1 MMSLNFRAIVW
12 HWTTLLFI
20 EGYPS
25 CKMYVR
31 YSVSDCI
38 ITIVYSKI
46 YRELV
51 RFFLKKALVWSR
63 SELRTRQFRKPR
75 FRPTSTKMTLLQ
87 SLYHGVAKR
96 TSTLILAIGVT
107 AFGFERGK
115 KENFLTKEKHV
126 SPALQTF
133 VEMKLKPSI
142 LNSCLDPTG
151 SIFMYHDS
159 IRRSKGIRSKG
170 PNDNQSL

>member
-1 MMSLNFRAIVW
+1 MWWNCCWQPKISTKSDLTYIPMMSLNFRAIVW

-25 CKMYVR
+25 FKMYVP
-31 YSVSDCI
+31 YSVSDFNF
-38 ITIVYSKI
+38 TILYSRK
-46 YRELV
+46 YWKLV
-51 RFFLKKALVWSR
+51 GFFLKKALVWSR

-107 AFGFERGK
+107 AFGFERGR
-115 KENFLTKEKHV
+115 KENFFDKREARFSSSSDLSRNE
-126 SPALQTF
+126 A
-133 VEMKLKPSI
+133 
-142 LNSCLDPTG
+142 
-151 SIFMYHDS
+151 
-159 IRRSKGIRSKG
+159 
-170 PNDNQSL
+170 